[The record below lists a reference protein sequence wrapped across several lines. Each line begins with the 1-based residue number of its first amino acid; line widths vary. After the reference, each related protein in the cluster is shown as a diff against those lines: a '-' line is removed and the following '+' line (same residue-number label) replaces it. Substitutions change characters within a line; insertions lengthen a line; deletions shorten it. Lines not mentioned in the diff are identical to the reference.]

1 MQKRRFATSRKI
13 LGAMSKNSTLPK
25 KSSWRNWK
33 KQNDAFLPSNM
44 ADQPERSSVF
54 VDANILLS
62 GNAFPRWPHEVLK
75 HAVNEDYRLT
85 LCPLVIKQAREH
97 MQKLFPQHLP
107 RLEKFLRE
115 VDYELASDPTQEEI
129 DSNSNLVRDLSDVAI
144 ALSAIAAKVD
154 YLVSED
160 KDLTIQDESTAELR
174 RHVKVLISGT
184 FLREVMGWSSEDL
197 EKIRHRKWD
206 DLDEE

>member
-1 MQKRRFATSRKI
+1 
-13 LGAMSKNSTLPK
+13 
-25 KSSWRNWK
+25 
-33 KQNDAFLPSNM
+33 M
-44 ADQPERSSVF
+44 ADQPERSRVF

-62 GNAFPRWPHEVLK
+62 GNAFPRWPYEVLK

-97 MQKLFPQHLP
+97 MQELFPQHLP

-184 FLREVMGWSSEDL
+184 FLREVMGWSSEEL

>member
-1 MQKRRFATSRKI
+1 
-13 LGAMSKNSTLPK
+13 
-25 KSSWRNWK
+25 
-33 KQNDAFLPSNM
+33 M
-44 ADQPERSSVF
+44 ADQPKKTSIF

-62 GNAFPRWPHEVLK
+62 GNAFPCWPYEVLK

-85 LCPLVIKQAREH
+85 VCPLVIKQAREH
-97 MQKLFPQHLP
+97 MQKIFPQHLP
-107 RLEKFLRE
+107 RLEKFLHE
-115 VDYELASDPTQEEI
+115 VDYELVPDPTQEEI

-160 KDLTIQDESTAELR
+160 KDLSTQDESTAELR

-184 FLREVMGWSSEDL
+184 FLREVMGWTSEDL

-206 DLDEE
+206 DVDDE